1 MKRIATIS
9 LGPRSLDC
17 SFTARFLRH
26 DYEVVRV
33 GTDNDF
39 DAAKKLIVEWRDK
52 VDALG
57 LGQVHR
63 HYGGISPT
71 VRILNLVAK
80 TGQAGNAGETSMP
93 WASTATAQALRLSSG
108 RSALGGL
115 PGPRQKVG
123 SVAQTET
130 TGEPRQHVG
139 KVRDGVDLGE
149 FAAGED
155 RVGNGSALSAG
166 I

>member
-1 MKRIATIS
+1 VGAVYGRTKSSSLKTGLQQERIGIDQ
-9 LGPRSLDC
+9 R
-17 SFTARFLRH
+17 
-26 DYEVVRV
+26 
-33 GTDNDF
+33 
-39 DAAKKLIVEWRDK
+39 
-52 VDALG
+52 
-57 LGQVHR
+57 
-63 HYGGISPT
+63 ISPT

>member
-1 MKRIATIS
+1 VGHGGSVAHGAPSDSCDIDSPASVAAPPSAHEEKNAGFWGKRRLRKESAS
-9 LGPRSLDC
+9 LRAG
-17 SFTARFLRH
+17 ARGDR
-26 DYEVVRV
+26 ES
-33 GTDNDF
+33 
-39 DAAKKLIVEWRDK
+39 
-52 VDALG
+52 
-57 LGQVHR
+57 
-63 HYGGISPT
+63 ISPT